1 MMGAV
6 LVGIW
11 LIQKTVRGI
20 IPVSEFYL
28 LITAIMTLVIGLMA
42 LSDQIASNSS
52 YKNVYRGI
60 EILYQ
65 KDPRYFKGNVNY
77 NVVMYNGINRKLL
90 ESLEYL
96 WKSDVTLIDLF
107 ETEYFKKSRD
117 KSDEESVDEK
127 IDEKNFDI
135 VYRNLLLNM
144 KKYQNAFNESDV
156 NKTIF
161 PGGFCVPGVRK
172 NFITADGKIIIC
184 EKVDERQELFRIGD
198 IYNGIDMERVNKL
211 MNETEK
217 RLSKCKYCWAARFCN
232 ICFMDVLSMKQEYCD
247 QSKENI
253 EKELGY
259 YISRIS
265 PDRELVNYIANISL
279 I

>member
-1 MMGAV
+1 M
-6 LVGIW
+6 
-11 LIQKTVRGI
+11 
-20 IPVSEFYL
+20 
-28 LITAIMTLVIGLMA
+28 
-42 LSDQIASNSS
+42 
-52 YKNVYRGI
+52 
-60 EILYQ
+60 
-65 KDPRYFKGNVNY
+65 
-77 NVVMYNGINRKLL
+77 
-90 ESLEYL
+90 
-96 WKSDVTLIDLF
+96 
-107 ETEYFKKSRD
+107 
-117 KSDEESVDEK
+117 
-127 IDEKNFDI
+127 
-135 VYRNLLLNM
+135 
-144 KKYQNAFNESDV
+144 
-156 NKTIF
+156 
-161 PGGFCVPGVRK
+161 
-172 NFITADGKIIIC
+172 
-184 EKVDERQELFRIGD
+184 DERQELFRIGD